1 MHDTTVRQDTGAGSG
16 MLSAMWRHRLLV
28 IAVLVVA
35 VAAGVGVTMLQP
47 ESYAATARVFMA
59 DPRAEGVF
67 RSDPAGDDARRQ
79 QNRVERFRSEAVL
92 TRAAEMIG
100 SSMQLGE
107 LRDAV
112 DVTPATVADE
122 IRVTA
127 ESPDPVLA
135 RDLAN
140 AVVAAYREQFRA
152 TAVAEAG
159 RTVEVLDQQLATLQ
173 EQLEEIEVEL
183 APYLP
188 SPDEEEE
195 VVEPDDSLPA
205 SYLTMLNVRRD
216 ATVSVMRDMLVA
228 RQQALI
234 EARAVEDVASV
245 EEAVTPPTPT
255 YDPMLVLS
263 LSVVLGLA
271 TGALLAVWR
280 EERLRARDGQSQE
293 PETRVQRVERRPVM
307 APPQPPGR

>member
-1 MHDTTVRQDTGAGSG
+1 MPDTTVRQDTGAGSG

-28 IAVLVVA
+28 VAVLMVA
-35 VAAGVGVTMLQP
+35 VAAGLGVTMLQP

-79 QNRVERFRSEAVL
+79 QNRVEQFRSEAVL

-112 DVTPATVADE
+112 DATPATVADE

-127 ESPDPVLA
+127 EAPDPVLA

-152 TAVAEAG
+152 GAVAEAE
-159 RTVEVLDQQLATLQ
+159 RTVEVLDQQLATVQ

-188 SPDEEEE
+188 SPDEEE

-216 ATVSVMRDMLVA
+216 ANVSVIRDMLVA

-271 TGALLAVWR
+271 AGALLAVWR
-280 EERLRARDGQSQE
+280 EERLRARATQE
-293 PETRVQRVERRPVM
+293 ESETRAHRIERRPVM
-307 APPQPPGR
+307 APPQPPRR